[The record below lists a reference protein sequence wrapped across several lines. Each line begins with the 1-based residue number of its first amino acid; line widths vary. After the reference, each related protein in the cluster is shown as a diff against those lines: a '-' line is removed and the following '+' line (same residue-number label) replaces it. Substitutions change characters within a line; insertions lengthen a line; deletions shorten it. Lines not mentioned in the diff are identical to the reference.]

1 MERVDVETVL
11 AVQEETN
18 STVAVVR
25 KLDMFGRQEELE
37 KQMQEVEE
45 IGDL

>member
-1 MERVDVETVL
+1 MERVDLETVL

-25 KLDMFGRQEELE
+25 KLDMSGRQEELE
-37 KQMQEVEE
+37 NRMQEMEE